1 MAQKDIM
8 ETLVTNK
15 PPQKEEVGAKGPSGR
30 ASTATHKALITRNL
44 RLVYGEV
51 AGEQVPD
58 RIMDLLNQLAD
69 RKDQKS

>member
-8 ETLVTNK
+8 ETLVTHK
-15 PPQKEEVGAKGPSGR
+15 PPHTEDGAKAQAGH

-58 RIMDLLNQLAD
+58 RIMDLLDQLAD